1 MPLEAGMFQ
10 SKGCALSKWIVLAAG
25 ALMSVSG
32 LWWLWDGLGIVQV
45 ERGWSAVIAG
55 AVIFS
60 AGAVLMG
67 LSALIRQVESLA
79 SAMRAPASAGQL
91 ERESDLLEKTTATVP
106 PPIAPVAPQS
116 GQALDAQ
123 ERDVLDRPEAHEPVE
138 KTQDLRPQ
146 EMIPPVLRPAPS
158 LPRASVPEF
167 TLGTPSVSE
176 ADHQPA
182 ESAETGASEARA
194 PEARREAPRLYASR
208 QDSQGED
215 AGRQPPPAGNAT
227 ASAHWKSLLTKAR
240 ASERDTETGAAPAV
254 LSPVAQQDRAPNIP
268 AQRSGGDSEGRIAR
282 RYESQGV
289 RYSLFEDGSIDA
301 ETDTGTYR
309 FGSLTELRA
318 FLDKR
323 ED

>member
-1 MPLEAGMFQ
+1 
-10 SKGCALSKWIVLAAG
+10 
-25 ALMSVSG
+25 MSVSG

-67 LSALIRQVESLA
+67 LSALIRQVETLA
-79 SAMRAPASAGQL
+79 SAMRAPASTGQL
-91 ERESDLLEKTTATVP
+91 ERKSDPLEKTTTMVTATATA
-106 PPIAPVAPQS
+106 PIAPVLPQS

-123 ERDVLDRPEAHEPVE
+123 ERDVPDRPEAGEPVE
-138 KTQDLRPQ
+138 NPQDLRSQ
-146 EMIPPVLRPAPS
+146 QMIPPALRPAPS
-158 LPRASVPEF
+158 LPRASVPDF

-176 ADHQPA
+176 ADRQPA
-182 ESAETGASEARA
+182 ESAETDTPEARA

-208 QDSQGED
+208 QDSREED
-215 AGRQPPPAGNAT
+215 ADRQPTPAGNAS
-227 ASAHWKSLLTKAR
+227 ASAHWKSLFAKAR
-240 ASERDTETGAAPAV
+240 ASERDSESGAAPAV
-254 LSPVAQQDRAPNIP
+254 LSPVAQQDRAPDTP

-289 RYSLFEDGSIDA
+289 RYSLYEDGSIDA

>member
-1 MPLEAGMFQ
+1 MPLEGGMFQ

-55 AVIFS
+55 SVIFS

-67 LSALIRQVESLA
+67 LSALIRQVETLA
-79 SAMRAPASAGQL
+79 SAMRAPAFASQL
-91 ERESDLLEKTTATVP
+91 ERKSDPLEKTTATAT
-106 PPIAPVAPQS
+106 PPIAPVLPQS

-123 ERDVLDRPEAHEPVE
+123 ERDVPDRPEAGEPVE
-138 KTQDLRPQ
+138 NPQDLRSQ
-146 EMIPPVLRPAPS
+146 EMIPPALRPAPS
-158 LPRASVPEF
+158 LPRASVPDF

-176 ADHQPA
+176 ADRQPA
-182 ESAETGASEARA
+182 ESAETDTSEARA

-208 QDSQGED
+208 QDSREED
-215 AGRQPPPAGNAT
+215 TGRQPATAGNAS
-227 ASAHWKSLLTKAR
+227 ASAHWKSLFTKAR
-240 ASERDTETGAAPAV
+240 ASERDSESGAAPAV
-254 LSPVAQQDRAPNIP
+254 LSPVAQQDRAPDTP

-289 RYSLFEDGSIDA
+289 RYSLYEDGSIDA

>member
-1 MPLEAGMFQ
+1 MFQ

-79 SAMRAPASAGQL
+79 SAMRAPASARQL
-91 ERESDLLEKTTATVP
+91 EREINLLDKTTATP
-106 PPIAPVAPQS
+106 PTAPVLLQS
-116 GQALDAQ
+116 GQPFDPQ
-123 ERDVLDRPEAHEPVE
+123 ERDVLDSPEARERVE
-138 KTQDLRPQ
+138 NPQDLRSQ

-158 LPRASVPEF
+158 LPRAGVPDF
-167 TLGTPSVSE
+167 ALGTPSVSE
-176 ADHQPA
+176 VDHQPA
-182 ESAETGASEARA
+182 DSAEGNTSGARA

-208 QDSQGED
+208 QDSRGED
-215 AGRQPPPAGNAT
+215 AGRQPATAGNAS
-227 ASAHWKSLLTKAR
+227 ASAHWKSLFTKAR

-254 LSPVAQQDRAPNIP
+254 LSPVAPQDRAPDAP
-268 AQRSGGDSEGRIAR
+268 APRSGSDSEGRIAR

-289 RYSLFEDGSIDA
+289 RYSLYEDGSIDA

-323 ED
+323 EG